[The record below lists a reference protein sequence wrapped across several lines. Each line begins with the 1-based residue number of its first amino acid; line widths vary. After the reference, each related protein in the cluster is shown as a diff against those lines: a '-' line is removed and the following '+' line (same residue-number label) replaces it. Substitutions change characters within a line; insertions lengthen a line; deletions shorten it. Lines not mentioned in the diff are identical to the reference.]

1 MANPGAFEKDLGYLM
16 PFLDKVAAAAEEL
29 EDPAAREELARLLA
43 DEKSRWTRIRQL
55 LGGAAGR
62 RGAQVGGAPQPEPR
76 APVRLPDTAPR
87 LARASADTINRVAP
101 GMAGFTVGSLKGVR

>member
-1 MANPGAFEKDLGYLM
+1 VANPGAFEKDLGYLM
-16 PFLDKVAAAAEEL
+16 PFLDKVAAAA
-29 EDPAAREELARLLA
+29 EELARLLA

>member
-16 PFLDKVAAAAEEL
+16 PFLDKVAAAADEL
-29 EDPAAREELARLLA
+29 EDPAAREELARLIA
-43 DEKSRWTRIRQL
+43 DEKVRWTRIRQL
-55 LGGAAGR
+55 LAGSEGR
-62 RGAQVGGAPQPEPR
+62 RGAQGGGVQPEAR
-76 APVRLPDTAPR
+76 APVRLPQTAPR

>member
-16 PFLDKVAAAAEEL
+16 PFLDKVAAAADEL
-29 EDPAAREELARLLA
+29 EEPAAREELARLIA
-43 DEKSRWTRIRQL
+43 EEKVRWARIRQL

-62 RGAQVGGAPQPEPR
+62 RGAQEEGAVEPEAR
-76 APVRLPDTAPR
+76 APVRLPETAPR

-101 GMAGFTVGSLKGVR
+101 SIAGLTVGSLKGVR